1 MRIILCG
8 FGVVGQS
15 FAKLLESR
23 SEDLYARYGLKPR
36 IVGVFDRKGS
46 ANDPSGLDT
55 SKLIDVKKKYGSVN
69 RYSGAFDNTSGTQ
82 NINNLEAEV
91 LIEATESNYKDA
103 EPGMTHIIDAMKR
116 GMHVISVN
124 KGPLALAF
132 PSLME
137 LADYNRVLFRF
148 SGTVGGGTPILD
160 FAKNSLRG
168 ERIVSFDGILNG
180 TTNYILTNMAD
191 GMSFDDALDD
201 AKKKGY
207 VEADESLDLDGLDAA
222 AKLVIL
228 ANWIMGMKV
237 TMPDIKRTGI
247 RNVDSDDIK
256 HATEKNC
263 AIKLIA
269 SCNKELIVA
278 PKAIAA
284 DDPLCVSGTLNAI
297 SFTSE
302 HSGTQTIIGSGAG
315 GIETASSIL
324 RDLIDIRN
332 ESTKT

>member
-15 FAKLLESR
+15 FAKLLDSR

-36 IVGVFDRKGS
+36 IVGVFDRNGS
-46 ANDPSGLDT
+46 ATDTSGLDI
-55 SKLIDVKKKYGSVN
+55 SRLIDAKKKYNSVKK
-69 RYSGAFDNTSGTQ
+69 YSETKNNASGIEM
-82 NINNLEAEV
+82 INDLEAEV
-91 LIEATESNYKDA
+91 LIETTQSNYKDA
-103 EPGMTHIIDAMKR
+103 EPGMAHIVNAMKR

-180 TTNYILTNMAD
+180 TTNYILTNMAN
-191 GMSFDDALDD
+191 GMSFNDALDD
-201 AKKKGY
+201 AKQKGY

-237 TMPDIKRTGI
+237 TMPDIKITGI
-247 RNVDSDDIK
+247 RKIDNSDIK

-263 AIKLIA
+263 AI
-269 SCNKELIVA
+269 
-278 PKAIAA
+278 
-284 DDPLCVSGTLNAI
+284 
-297 SFTSE
+297 
-302 HSGTQTIIGSGAG
+302 
-315 GIETASSIL
+315 
-324 RDLIDIRN
+324 
-332 ESTKT
+332 